1 VTRARNARR
10 SGTQQVR
17 AVVVDDSQ
25 FMRTVIGDIL
35 EADGIEVVATASDGA
50 AAVEAV
56 LEHSPDVVTMDL
68 ERPGLGG
75 IEAVERLMA
84 ERPTP
89 VLVLSAHAG
98 SDTAPTFEA
107 LEKGAI
113 DFFTKPGG
121 EVSMEMRAHEDQLV
135 ETVRSVAAA
144 DPTAAGAGGATAGG
158 TGTAGTGAGAETV
171 TRSPTT
177 TTRED
182 GPKFR
187 DGGTLV
193 VGASTGGPP
202 VVERL
207 LAGLP
212 LDADLRVLVIQHMPD
227 GFTDRFADRL
237 DAASDYDVREATDGA
252 RIGGGEALVAKGNHH
267 LVVSGYG
274 GGRLRVRLTEDEPVH
289 GVRPAADRT
298 LESAAAQVDG
308 PLTAAILT
316 GMGHD
321 GATGVESVADA
332 GGTVVAQDEAS
343 SAVFGMPRRAIET
356 GVVDEVHPGS
366 DLAGAISRSFTES

>member
-1 VTRARNARR
+1 MTRARNASR
-10 SGTQQVR
+10 SGSRQVR

-56 LEHSPDVVTMDL
+56 LEHTPDVVTMDL
-68 ERPGLGG
+68 EMPGMGG

-144 DPTAAGAGGATAGG
+144 DPTAAGAGGATAGAGGAAG
-158 TGTAGTGAGAETV
+158 TGTGTEP

-177 TTRED
+177 TRED
-182 GPKFR
+182 DREFR

-202 VVERL
+202 VVEQL

-212 LDADLRVLVIQHMPD
+212 PAADLRVLVIQHMPG
-227 GFTDRFADRL
+227 GFTGRFADRL
-237 DAASDYDVREATDGA
+237 DAASEYDVREATDGA
-252 RIGGGEALVAKGNHH
+252 RIGGGEALVAKGGHH

-274 GGRLRVRLTEDEPVH
+274 GGRLRVRLTETEPVH

-298 LESAAAQVDG
+298 LESAAEQIDG

-316 GMGHD
+316 GMGYD
-321 GATGVESVADA
+321 GATGVQSVADA

-356 GVVDEVHPGS
+356 GVVDAVHPAS
-366 DLAGAISRSFTES
+366 DLADAISRNFTES